1 MKIILQKTVGNLGN
15 PGDVVDVADGYA
27 RNYLMPKGLAVP
39 ANKGAV
45 RHAESLKRS
54 HDTKVAKERGAL
66 EEQAAKLSAVGLK
79 IEAQAGEEGKL
90 FGSVT
95 SADLADALTKEGV
108 DVDKRDVRL
117 EEPIRSTGSHA
128 FKVHLGHEVEAEL
141 TVEVVAA
148 S

>member
-1 MKIILQKTVGNLGN
+1 MKIILQKTVGKLGN

-54 HDTKVAKERGAL
+54 HDSKVAKERGAL
-66 EEQAAKLSAVGLK
+66 EEQAAKLAAVGLK
-79 IEAQAGEEGKL
+79 VEAQAGEEGKL

-95 SADLADALTKEGV
+95 ASDLADALTKEGV
-108 DVDKRDVRL
+108 EVDKRDVRL
-117 EEPIRSTGSHA
+117 DEPIRSTGSHA
-128 FKVHLGHEVEAEL
+128 FKVHLGQEVEAEL
-141 TVEVVAA
+141 SVEVVAA

>member
-1 MKIILQKTVGNLGN
+1 MKIILQKTVGKLGN

-27 RNYLMPKGLAVP
+27 RNYLMPKGWAVP

-54 HDTKVAKERGAL
+54 HDSKVAKERGAL
-66 EEQAAKLSAVGLK
+66 EEQAAKLAAVGLK
-79 IEAQAGEEGKL
+79 VEAQAGEEGKL

-95 SADLADALTKEGV
+95 ASDLADALTKEGV
-108 DVDKRDVRL
+108 EVDKRDVRL
-117 EEPIRSTGSHA
+117 DEPIRSTGTHA
-128 FKVHLGHEVEAEL
+128 FKVNLGHEVEAEL
-141 TVEVVAA
+141 SVEVVAA